1 MQTHDAIF
9 KQFLG
14 DIDVARDFLS
24 IHLPPDIRERCDFA
38 TLRLEPASFIDD
50 KLRSRVSDVLYS
62 LHTSAGKGYI
72 YCLIE
77 HQSRPEKLMAFR
89 LLRYCLAAMQQHLEQ
104 GHKQL
109 PLVVP
114 LLFYHGKRSPYPY
127 SLRWLDGFD
136 NPQLAAQIY
145 GDAFPLID
153 LTVMPDEEIKTHRRA
168 ALLEL
173 VQKHI
178 RTRDMLELARDIGL
192 LFERWQVPLA
202 QKRALLFYIAQTGN
216 TSRPAKFIDT
226 VTDALSADKEE
237 IMTIAQQ
244 LEKIG
249 FEKGIQQGLKQ
260 GEKRGIEK
268 GIEKGM
274 KVSACHIARQLL
286 QSGMDRE
293 KIQQITRLSD
303 EEMAQ
308 LSGKAPFDPEN

>member
-1 MQTHDAIF
+1 MQSHDAIC

-14 DIDVARDFLS
+14 DIEVARDFLA
-24 IHLPPDIRERCDFA
+24 IHLPPDIRGRCDFS
-38 TLRLEPASFIDD
+38 TLQLESASFIDED
-50 KLRSRVSDVLYS
+50 LRARVSDMLYS
-62 LHTSAGKGYI
+62 LRTTAGQGYI

-89 LLRYCLAAMQQHLEQ
+89 LLRYCLAAMQQHLAQ

-114 LLFYHGKRSPYPY
+114 LLFYQGRRRPYPY
-127 SLRWLDGFD
+127 SLRWLDGFAD
-136 NPQLAAQIY
+136 PSLAQRLY
-145 GDAFPLID
+145 VRDFPLVD
-153 LTVMPDEEIKTHRRA
+153 LTVIPDEEIKTHRRA

-192 LFERWQVPLA
+192 LFERWQVPLT

-216 TSRPAKFIDT
+216 TSRPADFIER
-226 VTDALSADKEE
+226 VAAPLSTDREE

-244 LEKIG
+244 LEQIG
-249 FEKGIQQGLKQ
+249 FEKGIRSGM
-260 GEKRGIEK
+260 EK
-268 GIEKGM
+268 GIEQGIEQGM
-274 KVSACHIARQLL
+274 KAGARRIARRLL
-286 QSGMDRE
+286 MSGMAR
-293 KIQQITRLSD
+293 KQIQHITQLSD

-308 LSGKAPFDPEN
+308 LSDATPPDTDI

>member
-1 MQTHDAIF
+1 MQSHDAIC
-9 KQFLG
+9 KQFLS

-24 IHLPPDIRERCDFA
+24 IHLPPDIRTRCDFN
-38 TLRLEPASFIDD
+38 TLQLESASFIDEE
-50 KLRSRVSDVLYS
+50 LRARVSDMLYS
-62 LHTSAGKGYI
+62 LRTTAGQSYI

-89 LLRYCLAAMQQHLEQ
+89 LLRYSLAAMQQHLTQ

-114 LLFYHGKRSPYPY
+114 LLFYQGGRSPYPY
-127 SLRWLDGFD
+127 SLCWLDSFAD
-136 NPQLAAQIY
+136 PSLAQQLYAK
-145 GDAFPLID
+145 AFPLVD
-153 LTVMPDEEIKTHRRA
+153 LTVIPDDEIKTHRRA

-192 LFERWQVPLA
+192 LFERWQVPLT

-216 TSRPAKFIDT
+216 TSRPADFIER
-226 VTDALSADKEE
+226 VSAPLSTDREE

-244 LEKIG
+244 LEQIG
-249 FEKGIQQGLKQ
+249 FEKGIEQ
-260 GEKRGIEK
+260 
-268 GIEKGM
+268 GM
-274 KVSACHIARQLL
+274 KTSARQIARQLL
-286 QSGMDRE
+286 LTGMARE
-293 KIQQITRLSD
+293 QIQQITQLSD

-308 LSGKAPFDPEN
+308 LSDDITPDAGI

>member
-1 MQTHDAIF
+1 MQSHDAIC

-14 DIDVARDFLS
+14 DIEVARDFLA
-24 IHLPPDIRERCDFA
+24 IHLPPDIRGRCDFN
-38 TLRLEPASFIDD
+38 TLQLESASFIDED
-50 KLRSRVSDVLYS
+50 LRARVSDMLYS
-62 LHTSAGKGYI
+62 LRTTAGQGYI

-89 LLRYCLAAMQQHLEQ
+89 LLRYCLAAMQQHLAQ

-114 LLFYHGKRSPYPY
+114 LLFYQGRRRPYPY
-127 SLRWLDGFD
+127 SLRWLDSFAD
-136 NPQLAAQIY
+136 PSLAQRLY
-145 GDAFPLID
+145 VRDFPLVD
-153 LTVMPDEEIKTHRRA
+153 LTVIPDEEIKTHRRA

-192 LFERWQVPLA
+192 LFERWQVPLT

-216 TSRPAKFIDT
+216 TSRPADFIER
-226 VTDALSADKEE
+226 VAAPLSTDREE

-244 LEKIG
+244 LEQIG
-249 FEKGIQQGLKQ
+249 FEKGIRSGM
-260 GEKRGIEK
+260 EK
-268 GIEKGM
+268 GIEQGMEQGM
-274 KVSACHIARQLL
+274 KAGARRIALRLL
-286 QSGMDRE
+286 LSGMAR
-293 KIQQITRLSD
+293 KQIQHITQLSD

-308 LSGKAPFDPEN
+308 LSDATPPDAGI

>member
-1 MQTHDAIF
+1 MQSHDAIC
-9 KQFLG
+9 KQFLS

-24 IHLPPDIRERCDFA
+24 IHLPPDIRTRCDFN
-38 TLRLEPASFIDD
+38 TLQLESASFIDEE
-50 KLRSRVSDVLYS
+50 LRARVSDMLYS
-62 LHTSAGKGYI
+62 LRTTAGQSYI

-89 LLRYCLAAMQQHLEQ
+89 LLRYGLAAMQQHLTQ

-114 LLFYHGKRSPYPY
+114 LLFYQGGRSPYPY
-127 SLRWLDGFD
+127 SLCWLDSFAD
-136 NPQLAAQIY
+136 PSLAQQLYAK
-145 GDAFPLID
+145 AFPLVD
-153 LTVMPDEEIKTHRRA
+153 LTVIPDDEIKTHRRA

-192 LFERWQVPLA
+192 LFERWQVPLT

-216 TSRPAKFIDT
+216 TSRPADFIER
-226 VTDALSADKEE
+226 VSAPLSTDREE

-244 LEKIG
+244 LEQIG
-249 FEKGIQQGLKQ
+249 FEKGIQS
-260 GEKRGIEK
+260 GIEK
-268 GIEKGM
+268 GIEQGM
-274 KVSACHIARQLL
+274 KTSARQIARQLL
-286 QSGMDRE
+286 LTGMARE
-293 KIQQITRLSD
+293 QIRQITQLSD

-308 LSGKAPFDPEN
+308 LSDDITPDAGI